1 MGGEG
6 PGVLSEIS
14 LRERVVIVTGAGG
27 GLGRT
32 FCVALA
38 QAGALVVAADI
49 DLAASRRAAQAAD
62 EAGAETFAVEVDV
75 ADPESTLAMAAAAS
89 ERFGGI
95 DVLVNNAALFGHL
108 QRVPFNRIDPAI
120 WDRVMSVNAKGPW
133 LCTAAVFPHM
143 IGRGGGS
150 VVNIASATFFSG
162 SPLLAHYVASKGA
175 VIALTRT
182 LAREL
187 GQYDIR
193 VNAIAPG
200 FTMTAASRQVFP
212 DAENYSWQRGAIAR
226 PEQPEDL
233 VGALLFLASDASAF
247 VTGQCLVVDG
257 GREFN

>member
-1 MGGEG
+1 
-6 PGVLSEIS
+6 
-14 LRERVVIVTGAGG
+14 VVVVTGAGG

-32 FCVALA
+32 FCTALA
-38 QAGALVVAADI
+38 QAGAAVVAADI
-49 DLAASRRAAQAAD
+49 DVAAAERSARAAD
-62 EAGAETFAVEVDV
+62 EAGAEALAVEVDV
-75 ADPESTLAMAAAAS
+75 ADPESTLAMATAA
-89 ERFGGI
+89 RKHFGGI
-95 DVLVNNAALFGHL
+95 DVLVNNAALYGRL
-108 QRVPFNRIDPAI
+108 QRVPFNRIEPAT

-133 LCTAAVFPHM
+133 LCAAAVFPHM
-143 IGRGGGS
+143 IARGGGS
-150 VVNIASATFFSG
+150 IVNIASATFFSG

-175 VIALTRT
+175 VIALTRA

-200 FTMTAASRQVFP
+200 FTMTEASRQVIP

-233 VGALLFLASDASAF
+233 AGALIFLASDASAF

-257 GREFN
+257 GRQFN